1 MLLERDSKFLLK
13 DMVEVTAVIV
23 VDAYNDA
30 AATFLHWYLKAF
42 PKKETNLFDSFNLK
56 FNPFDNTPSLK
67 VSNISVLSE

>member
-1 MLLERDSKFLLK
+1 
-13 DMVEVTAVIV
+13 MVEVTADIV

-42 PKKETNLFDSFNLK
+42 TKKEQKTNSFNSLNLK

-67 VSNISVLSE
+67 VSNNSVLSE

>member
-1 MLLERDSKFLLK
+1 
-13 DMVEVTAVIV
+13 MVEVTAVIV

-42 PKKETNLFDSFNLK
+42 TKKKEQKTNSFNSFNLK

-67 VSNISVLSE
+67 VFNNSVLSE

>member
-1 MLLERDSKFLLK
+1 
-13 DMVEVTAVIV
+13 MVEVTAVIV

-42 PKKETNLFDSFNLK
+42 TKKEQKMNSFKSFNLK

-67 VSNISVLSE
+67 VSEQFCSVGIA